1 MFCNLLPN
9 TNTVNSLEN
18 LSKKKKKEIDV
29 LVSLNYIVMGK
40 TYYKQVNALH
50 ACAYIYS
57 IYTYMKSVYVLMCMH
72 IISVSRKCYEE
83 T

>member
-1 MFCNLLPN
+1 M
-9 TNTVNSLEN
+9 E
-18 LSKKKKKEIDV
+18 KKKEIDI

-40 TYYKQVNALH
+40 TYCKQVNALH
-50 ACAYIYS
+50 ACAYIIS
-57 IYTYMKSVYVLMCMH
+57 IDTYMKSVYVFMCMH